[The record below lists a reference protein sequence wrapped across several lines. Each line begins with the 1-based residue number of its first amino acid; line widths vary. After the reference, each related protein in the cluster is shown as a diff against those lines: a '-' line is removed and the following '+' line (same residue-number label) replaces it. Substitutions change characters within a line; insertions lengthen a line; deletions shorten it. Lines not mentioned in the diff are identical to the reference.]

1 MAGFLHA
8 ANPGDVFIFIPELLT
23 HAHYSARMFQ
33 QASGQ
38 IAEQSD
44 RYSQVLLYKDLAHI
58 CFAEATRMI
67 SSETILSKEC
77 N

>member
-1 MAGFLHA
+1 
-8 ANPGDVFIFIPELLT
+8 
-23 HAHYSARMFQ
+23 MFQ

-67 SSETILSKEC
+67 SAETILSKEC